1 VAGLVAGAGLAYWL
15 GSTREPPER
24 VAQQEIYVL
33 DDDNRLILHPVRIAF
48 RQNGLAL
55 VREGLSGGERV
66 VIDDLVPA
74 TAGMAIA
81 PRAAPDVEE
90 WLASAAGGA

>member
-1 VAGLVAGAGLAYWL
+1 
-15 GSTREPPER
+15 
-24 VAQQEIYVL
+24 
-33 DDDNRLILHPVRIAF
+33 VRIAF

-55 VREGLSGGERV
+55 VREGLSGRERV

-81 PRAAPDVEE
+81 PRAAPDDFG
-90 WLASAAGGA
+90 LAKSAAAPEAREGLAETPGREEHRELVG